1 MAIGFGIIGAGQ
13 MGAVHAAAIDAVSE
27 AQLIAVADVDAKR
40 ADILA
45 GEHGLQY
52 VFTDYNHLLALRN
65 VDAVV
70 IATPDQLHCEPAVAS
85 SNAGKHVLLEK
96 PIATNLRDA
105 DRIIASSKAAN
116 VKLAIGHCSRY
127 DTTHTAIK
135 EQIETGSLGDVMS
148 IYSKRHAFITEARR
162 LGGRVSVEQYLAVH
176 DLDLMLWYLNDEVV
190 RVTAEIVAGPVQ
202 NELGVHDICWT
213 MFKTRRG
220 AVGIV
225 ESGWVLPAK
234 LGMGGDVRFEV
245 VGSKGI
251 AYGQVLPNTVAICND
266 DGWQFPDV
274 QHWSKLHGN
283 LVGWY
288 AEQVRCFVQSI
299 ERDEPPVATGDDG
312 RRSLEVIIAARY
324 SYQKNET
331 VSLPFTESY

>member
-116 VKLAIGHCSRY
+116 VKLAIGHC
-127 DTTHTAIK
+127 
-135 EQIETGSLGDVMS
+135 
-148 IYSKRHAFITEARR
+148 
-162 LGGRVSVEQYLAVH
+162 
-176 DLDLMLWYLNDEVV
+176 
-190 RVTAEIVAGPVQ
+190 
-202 NELGVHDICWT
+202 
-213 MFKTRRG
+213 
-220 AVGIV
+220 
-225 ESGWVLPAK
+225 
-234 LGMGGDVRFEV
+234 
-245 VGSKGI
+245 
-251 AYGQVLPNTVAICND
+251 
-266 DGWQFPDV
+266 
-274 QHWSKLHGN
+274 
-283 LVGWY
+283 
-288 AEQVRCFVQSI
+288 
-299 ERDEPPVATGDDG
+299 
-312 RRSLEVIIAARY
+312 
-324 SYQKNET
+324 
-331 VSLPFTESY
+331 